1 MSRTKELAKRGTL
14 ERLLQRETKAVV
26 EAMLPAYLQACR
38 WFGGKA
44 RHIESARLIEAI
56 PLPWMHIEMFI
67 TLVQIAYTEGEPDL
81 YLLPL
86 AAAYGEQAAR
96 RQTGVPH
103 PILARLQMPGEEEDK
118 ARTEVFYEAFY
129 DKCFNTALL
138 DAMAQHQPLHGAGGE
153 LVAASTQAF
162 QRIRGTAGLPLEPRI
177 MRVEQSNTSVVY
189 GERLILKLIRR
200 LEPGINPDLEI
211 GRFLTEQ
218 RSFAHTP
225 PIAGSIE
232 YCPHHGEPTTLAI
245 LYGFVPNQGDAWQYT
260 LEALRAYF
268 EQAVARRLEV
278 QTAPIPHQPL
288 LSLVEEPLPPLASEL
303 IGAYL
308 TSARLLGQRTAELHL
323 ALAQDC
329 DDPNFTPEP
338 FSRLYQRFLSQS
350 MRSLTG
356 RVFQLLGEQLPHLP
370 AAMQEDAQRVLRCE
384 AEILRRFRTVQ
395 QRTIAAMR
403 IRTHGDY
410 HLGQV
415 LYTGMDFVIIDFE
428 GEPAHP
434 LSKRRSKRAAL
445 RDVAGMLRSFHY
457 AAYTGLRHR
466 IDNRTTSH
474 EELAVLEHW
483 AHFWYVWVATVFL
496 KSYFEH
502 TVAAPFLPRSG
513 EELAVLLEAYLLEKA
528 VYELG
533 YELNNRPAWVQ
544 LPLRGI
550 LQLLKP
556 ED

>member
-14 ERLLQRETKAVV
+14 ERLLQKETKAVV
-26 EAMLPAYLQACR
+26 EAMLPAYLQTRR

-44 RHIESARLIEAI
+44 RHIESTSLIEAI
-56 PLPWMHIEMFI
+56 PLPSMPIETFI
-67 TLVQIAYTEGEPDL
+67 TLVQVAYTEGEPDL

-86 AAAYGEQAAR
+86 AVAYGEQATQ

-103 PILARLQMPGEEEDK
+103 PILARLQRPSEEEDG

-129 DKCFNTALL
+129 EKCFNTALL
-138 DAMAQHQPLHGAGGE
+138 DAIAQHQRLHGVGGE
-153 LVAASTQAF
+153 LVAVSTRAF
-162 QRIRGTAGLPLEPRI
+162 RQIQGTAELALEPRI
-177 MRVEQSNTSVVY
+177 MGVEQSNTSVVY
-189 GERLILKLIRR
+189 GEQFILKLIRR

-211 GRFLTEQ
+211 GRFLTERQ
-218 RSFAHTP
+218 SFAHTP

-260 LEALRAYF
+260 LEALSAYF
-268 EQAVARRLEV
+268 EEALTRRIEV
-278 QTAPIPHQPL
+278 QAAPVPPKPL
-288 LSLVEEPLPPLASEL
+288 LSLVEDPLPPLASEL

-308 TSARLLGQRTAELHL
+308 TSAHLLGQRTAELHM
-323 ALAQDC
+323 ALAQDWEE
-329 DDPNFTPEP
+329 PNFAPEP
-338 FSRLYQRFLSQS
+338 FSMLYQSILYQA

-356 RVFQLLGEQLPHLP
+356 RVFQLMRECLPHLP
-370 AAMQEDAQRVLRCE
+370 TALQEDAQHVLHCE
-384 AEILRRFRTVQ
+384 AELLRRFRILR
-395 QRTIAAMR
+395 QRPITAMR

-415 LYTGMDFVIIDFE
+415 LYTGQDFVIIDFE

-434 LSKRRSKRAAL
+434 LSKRRSKRSPL
-445 RDVAGMLRSFHY
+445 RDVTGMVRSFHY
-457 AAYTGLRHR
+457 AAYTALH
-466 IDNRTTSH
+466 NRLSDKVASQ
-474 EELAVLEHW
+474 ELAVLEHYTR
-483 AHFWYVWVATVFL
+483 FWYVWVATAFL
-496 KSYFEH
+496 KSYLEH
-502 TVAAPFLPRSG
+502 AATVPFLPRSHK
-513 EELAVLLEAYLLEKA
+513 ELAMLLEAYILEKV

-533 YELNNRPAWVQ
+533 YELNNRPNWIQ

-556 ED
+556 EE